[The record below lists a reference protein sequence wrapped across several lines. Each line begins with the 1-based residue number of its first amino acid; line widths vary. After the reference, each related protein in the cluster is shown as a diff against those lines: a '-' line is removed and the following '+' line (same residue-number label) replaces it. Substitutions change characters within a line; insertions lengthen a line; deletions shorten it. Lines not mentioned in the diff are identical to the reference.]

1 MWHPGP
7 ETISKNHKNAKI
19 SICNTCA
26 NQAKF
31 QILSTF
37 HAEDFS
43 KIPNISRKIYD
54 DKILCQTILN
64 EVGFA
69 MLPGSDFGLDKG
81 KLLSRIAFVD
91 FNGEEALRLISEEVS
106 SIDNLNRICP
116 RIVKGTSLLKEWIIN
131 Q

>member
-1 MWHPGP
+1 M
-7 ETISKNHKNAKI
+7 
-19 SICNTCA
+19 IC
-26 NQAKF
+26 
-31 QILSTF
+31 
-37 HAEDFS
+37 DFS

-69 MLPGSDFGLDKG
+69 MLPGSDIGLDKG
-81 KLLSRIAFVD
+81 KLLSRSAFVD
-91 FNGEEALRLISEEVS
+91 FNAEEALRLISEDDS

>member
-1 MWHPGP
+1 M
-7 ETISKNHKNAKI
+7 
-19 SICNTCA
+19 IC
-26 NQAKF
+26 
-31 QILSTF
+31 
-37 HAEDFS
+37 DFS